1 MSKKSNP
8 GSRCALASLFLMGI
22 GLAPLAGCG
31 EGQPV
36 NQPLEVSVSLA
47 TPDGLVVSEPA
58 GIACGS
64 SCNALFPVG
73 TVLKLSALPSTGFE
87 LASWQGACTGSDPV
101 CTFTVTAPTQISATF
116 RPAVPQHS
124 LVITKTG
131 SGSGVVTSDVGGLE
145 CGATCSVRVPAG
157 STVTLRAQPDSQ
169 ASFAGWT
176 GGPCTAVGTALA
188 CQLRVDGDLA
198 INAAFGRPAT
208 CSQIQ
213 AANPGAKDGEYRLFA
228 GGDPQKP
235 WDAYCS
241 FSTSP
246 PAVYLTL
253 IKTSNAN
260 FSQYYAGGGRP
271 GTNVRTAYQRVRID
285 PETLR
290 VNESDK
296 TYSLSVGSI
305 NDGSG
310 GVITQMNYGSAA
322 DCFNTNSSR
331 GTGNVDLT
339 GTPFA
344 VAAGAFVTSG
354 YIAAG
359 GATYSSDSKIV
370 SLTGGG
376 FCGGT
381 GVRQGPQTPFNL
393 QLLYV
398 GP

>member
-1 MSKKSNP
+1 MSIRRNP
-8 GSRCALASLFLMGI
+8 PSRTTLASL
-22 GLAPLAGCG
+22 LALALTPLAACG

-36 NQPLEVSVSLA
+36 QTPLEVAVTLGSA
-47 TPDGLVVSEPA
+47 DGLVVSEPA

-64 SCNALFPVG
+64 SCTALFPVG
-73 TVLKLSALPSTGFE
+73 TQLKLSALANAGFE
-87 LASWQGACTGSDPV
+87 LESWQGGCSGSDPV
-101 CTFTVTAPTQISATF
+101 CALTVTAATQIRATF
-116 RPAVPQHS
+116 RRAVPQRS
-124 LVITKTG
+124 LVLTKTG
-131 SGSGVVTSDVGGLE
+131 SGSGVITSDAFGLA
-145 CGATCSVRVPAG
+145 CGATCTIRAPEG
-157 STVTLRAQPDSQ
+157 STLTLRATPDAMS
-169 ASFAGWT
+169 SFTGWT
-176 GGPCTAVGTALA
+176 GGPCTAAGSALT
-188 CQLRVDGDLA
+188 CQLRLDGDLA
-198 INAAFGRPAT
+198 INAAFGKPAT
-208 CSQIQ
+208 CAEIQ
-213 AANPGAKDGEYRLFA
+213 AAAPGAKDGEYKLFV

-235 WDAYCS
+235 WDAWCS
-241 FSTSP
+241 FGSSP

-253 IKTSNAN
+253 LKTTNAN

-271 GTNVRTAYQRVRID
+271 GTNVRTAYQKVRID
-285 PETLR
+285 PETLL

-296 TYSLSVGSI
+296 TWSLSVGSI

-344 VAAGAFVTSG
+344 VAANAFVTSG

-359 GATYSSDSKIV
+359 SATYSSDSRIV
-370 SLTGGG
+370 NLTGGG

-381 GVRQGPQTPFNL
+381 DVRKGPKNPFNL